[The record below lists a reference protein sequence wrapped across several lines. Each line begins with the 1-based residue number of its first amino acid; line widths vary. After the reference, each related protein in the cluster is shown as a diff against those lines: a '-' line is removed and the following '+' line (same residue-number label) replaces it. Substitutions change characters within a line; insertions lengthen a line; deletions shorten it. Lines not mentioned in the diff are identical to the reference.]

1 MAAQNDKDP
10 LVVLDLVGSWV
21 LPLSKATQVIALMAT
36 AERVEW
42 DWSNKQYKAKPSE
55 DNCITVKALSIAQL
69 AAIRL
74 SDDTP

>member
-1 MAAQNDKDP
+1 MALQNEKDP

-42 DWSNKQYKAKPSE
+42 DWSHKQYKSKNAEENS
-55 DNCITVKALSIAQL
+55 ITVKAISIAQL